1 MLYKDLIFI
10 GLFIIIL
17 SILIFAIYYIKK
29 QFDYYDSKI
38 LEINNNIFKI
48 VSLPNQQTETTNDI
62 PLINNDNL
70 KIEENKNDSVNIDSL
85 KQEDKIINISQNQDT
100 KDLIN
105 SKNLLNQTV
114 ILESKEI
121 NKVEKQTEINN
132 KNEIENN
139 NKSSFSCSRSEA
151 IGGGNAAVVSS
162 KESENN
168 KSSSLD
174 EKEVNNENQNIENDI
189 IENQN
194 ILMSFLNNVFSNIEN
209 QIDIRETPKTE
220 DTENN
225 KVFII
230 DENIDSN
237 SQTSTTTISENLN
250 ISYSSISENKEITD
264 ENLKLNNEDKDE
276 NINSQSKE
284 SENNNNSLF
293 VSSEESEK
301 NNNLSFPISKDN
313 EKDSESDEMIK
324 LLNNE
329 HKELKNKYKNILSQ
343 DLKNIKLQ
351 ELKNIAKFLNIPLTK
366 QINKYKKEELY
377 NMCLNQ
383 IKDQ

>member
-29 QFDYYDSKI
+29 QFDYYDNKI

-48 VSLPNQQTETTNDI
+48 VSLPNQQLETTNDI

-105 SKNLLNQTV
+105 PENSLNQTD

-121 NKVEKQTEINN
+121 NN
-132 KNEIENN
+132 KNKIENN

-151 IGGGNAAVVSS
+151 IGGGNTAAVSS

-189 IENQN
+189 MENQN

-220 DTENN
+220 DTEIN

-301 NNNLSFPISKDN
+301 NDNLSFPISKDN

-366 QINKYKKEELY
+366 QLNKYRKEELY

>member
-139 NKSSFSCSRSEA
+139 NKSSFSCSQSEA

-351 ELKNIAKFLNIPLTK
+351 ELKNIAKFLNVPLTK
-366 QINKYKKEELY
+366 QINKYRKEELY

>member
-17 SILIFAIYYIKK
+17 SILIFTIYYIKK
-29 QFDYYDSKI
+29 QFDYYDNKI

-48 VSLPNQQTETTNDI
+48 VSLPNQQIETTDDI

-70 KIEENKNDSVNIDSL
+70 KIEENKIDSVNIDSL

-132 KNEIENN
+132 KNEIENT

-284 SENNNNSLF
+284 SE
-293 VSSEESEK
+293 K

-366 QINKYKKEELY
+366 QINKYRKEELY

>member
-29 QFDYYDSKI
+29 QFDYYDNKI

-48 VSLPNQQTETTNDI
+48 VSLPNQQLETTNDI

-105 SKNLLNQTV
+105 PENSLNQTD

-121 NKVEKQTEINN
+121 NN
-132 KNEIENN
+132 KNKIENN

-151 IGGGNAAVVSS
+151 IGGDNTAAVSS

-189 IENQN
+189 MENQN

-220 DTENN
+220 DTEIN

-301 NNNLSFPISKDN
+301 NDNLSFPISKDN

-324 LLNNE
+324 LLNND
-329 HKELKNKYKNILSQ
+329 HRELKNKYKNILNQ

-366 QINKYKKEELY
+366 QLNKYRKEELY

>member
-29 QFDYYDSKI
+29 QFDYYDNKI

-48 VSLPNQQTETTNDI
+48 VSLPNQQIETTNNI

-70 KIEENKNDSVNIDSL
+70 KIEENKDDDINNNSLNIENNIDL
-85 KQEDKIINISQNQDT
+85 KQEDKIINNSQIQNT

-114 ILESKEI
+114 ILESKELNNDI
-121 NKVEKQTEINN
+121 KQTEINN
-132 KNEIENN
+132 ENEIETENN
-139 NKSSFSCSRSEA
+139 NKSL
-151 IGGGNAAVVSS
+151 S
-162 KESENN
+162 KESENKDETN
-168 KSSSLD
+168 KED
-174 EKEVNNENQNIENDI
+174 NNENQNIENDI

-209 QIDIRETPKTE
+209 QIDIRETPKTK

-284 SENNNNSLF
+284 SENNNN
-293 VSSEESEK
+293 
-301 NNNLSFPISKDN
+301 LSFPISEDN

-324 LLNNE
+324 LLNND
-329 HKELKNKYKNILSQ
+329 HRELKNKYKNILNQ

-366 QINKYKKEELY
+366 QINKYRKEELY

>member
-29 QFDYYDSKI
+29 QFDYYDNKI

-48 VSLPNQQTETTNDI
+48 VSLPNQQIETTNNI

-105 SKNLLNQTV
+105 PENSLNQTD

-132 KNEIENN
+132 KNKIENN
-139 NKSSFSCSRSEA
+139 NKSL
-151 IGGGNAAVVSS
+151 S
-162 KESENN
+162 KESENKDETN
-168 KSSSLD
+168 KED
-174 EKEVNNENQNIENDI
+174 NNENQNIENDI

-276 NINSQSKE
+276 NINSRTNE
-284 SENNNNSLF
+284 SENNNSLF

-324 LLNNE
+324 LLNND
-329 HKELKNKYKNILSQ
+329 HRELKNKYKNILNQ

-366 QINKYKKEELY
+366 QINKYRKEELY

>member
-29 QFDYYDSKI
+29 QFDYYNNKI

-48 VSLPNQQTETTNDI
+48 VSLPNQQIETINNI

-70 KIEENKNDSVNIDSL
+70 ETKENNDININSL
-85 KQEDKIINISQNQDT
+85 KQENKIINDSHQNT
-100 KDLIN
+100 KDLIKSEN
-105 SKNLLNQTV
+105 SLNQTDN
-114 ILESKEI
+114 LESKET
-121 NKVEKQTEINN
+121 NNDEKQTETN
-132 KNEIENN
+132 NEIKIKNDDN
-139 NKSSFSCSRSEA
+139 LSFSCLKENENIINNISP
-151 IGGGNAAVVSS
+151 S
-162 KESENN
+162 KEDENN
-168 KSSSLD
+168 KLFTLPID
-174 EKEVNNENQNIENDI
+174 ETNKEVEDENQNIENDI

-194 ILMSFLNNVFSNIEN
+194 ILMSFLNNVISNIEN
-209 QIDIRETPKTE
+209 QVDIIETPKVE

-230 DENIDSN
+230 DENTDSN
-237 SQTSTTTISENLN
+237 SQTPIKTIPEDLN
-250 ISYSSISENKEITD
+250 ISHFSTSENKEITE
-264 ENLKLNNEDKDE
+264 ENLKIYNKNIDSSTKE
-276 NINSQSKE
+276 NKNFI
-284 SENNNNSLF
+284 NNN
-293 VSSEESEK
+293 VSSSNEKDKEK
-301 NNNLSFPISKDN
+301 NNNLK
-313 EKDSESDEMIK
+313 ESESDEMIK
-324 LLNNE
+324 LLNND

-366 QINKYKKEELY
+366 QINKYRKEELY

-383 IKDQ
+383 LKD